1 MFRPAASPMASTQ
14 AALIPTIGSIHLHR
28 RRDMQPNP
36 PPYPIAALMLAA
48 GYSRRFGADK
58 RRLQLGDG
66 RSLLTASLAL
76 PCSMLE
82 EVWLV
87 LRPDEAPAALDL
99 PTGVRIVQN
108 PATAQGMGHSLA
120 AGAERLLA
128 ESGAEAAAIFLADMP
143 SIRRDSLEVLMACAS
158 SDNIVLPS
166 YQGKRGHPVLFG
178 RDFWPQLATLSGDA
192 GAKPV
197 QQQHPEAV
205 RIVELDD
212 PGVLQDVDTQEDWQ
226 HFSTH

>member
-1 MFRPAASPMASTQ
+1 
-14 AALIPTIGSIHLHR
+14 
-28 RRDMQPNP
+28 
-36 PPYPIAALMLAA
+36 MLAA

-58 RRLQLGDG
+58 RRLELADG
-66 RSLLTASLAL
+66 RSLLSASLAL

-128 ESGAEAAAIFLADMP
+128 ESGAETVAIFLADMP

-178 RDFWPQLATLSGDA
+178 RAFWPQLATLSGDA

-197 QQQHPEAV
+197 LLQHPEAV
-205 RIVELDD
+205 RIVELND
-212 PGVLQDVDTQEDWQ
+212 PGVLQDIDTPADLIQL
-226 HFSTH
+226 

>member
-1 MFRPAASPMASTQ
+1 MVSERPA
-14 AALIPTIGSIHLHR
+14 HKV
-28 RRDMQPNP
+28 
-36 PPYPIAALMLAA
+36 AALMLAA

-66 RSLLTASLAL
+66 RSLLSASLAL

-87 LRPDEAPAALDL
+87 LRPDEAPAELDL

-128 ESGAEAAAIFLADMP
+128 ESRADAVAIFLADMP
-143 SIRRDSLEVLMACAS
+143 AIRRDSLETLFAHAS
-158 SDNIVLPS
+158 ANAIVLPS

-178 RDFWPQLATLSGDA
+178 RAFWPQLATLNGDA

-197 QQQHPEAV
+197 LQQHPEAV
-205 RIVELDD
+205 RIVELND
-212 PGVLQDVDTQEDWQ
+212 PGVLQDIDTPADLIQL
-226 HFSTH
+226 

>member
-1 MFRPAASPMASTQ
+1 MVSERPAQ
-14 AALIPTIGSIHLHR
+14 KV
-28 RRDMQPNP
+28 
-36 PPYPIAALMLAA
+36 AALMLAA

-66 RSLLTASLAL
+66 RSLLSASLAL

-128 ESGAEAAAIFLADMP
+128 ESGAEAVAIFLADMP
-143 SIRRDSLEVLMACAS
+143 SIRRDSLENLFAHAS
-158 SDNIVLPS
+158 ANAIVLPS

-178 RDFWPQLATLSGDA
+178 RAFWPQLAALSGDA

-197 QQQHPEAV
+197 LQQHPEAV
-205 RIVELDD
+205 RIVELND
-212 PGVLQDVDTQEDWQ
+212 PGVLRDIDTPADLIQL
-226 HFSTH
+226 

>member
-1 MFRPAASPMASTQ
+1 
-14 AALIPTIGSIHLHR
+14 
-28 RRDMQPNP
+28 MQPNQP
-36 PPYPIAALMLAA
+36 RYSVAALVLAA

-58 RRLQLGDG
+58 RRITLSDG
-66 RSLLTASLAL
+66 RSLLAAGLEL

-82 EVWLV
+82 EIWLV
-87 LRPDEAPAALDL
+87 LRPDESIAEMGLPASIKL
-99 PTGVRIVQN
+99 VQH
-108 PATAQGMGHSLA
+108 PLTAQGMGHSLA

-128 ESGAEAAAIFLADMP
+128 ESNADAVAIFLADMP
-143 SIRRDSLEVLMACAS
+143 SIHQDSLETLIAHS
-158 SDNIVLPS
+158 SANTIVLPS

-197 QQQHPEAV
+197 LEQNPEAV
-205 RIVELDD
+205 HIVELDD

-226 HFSTH
+226 SLSTR

>member
-1 MFRPAASPMASTQ
+1 
-14 AALIPTIGSIHLHR
+14 
-28 RRDMQPNP
+28 
-36 PPYPIAALMLAA
+36 MLAA

-66 RSLLTASLAL
+66 RSLLSASLAL

-87 LRPDEAPAALDL
+87 LRPDEAPAELDL

-128 ESGAEAAAIFLADMP
+128 ESSADAVAIFLADMP
-143 SIRRDSLEVLMACAS
+143 AIRRDSLETLFAHAIA
-158 SDNIVLPS
+158 NTIVLPS

-178 RDFWPQLATLSGDA
+178 RAFWPALERLAGDTGGQPVLRRYPACLRTLAVADA
-192 GAKPV
+192 GIHQDIDTV
-197 QQQHPEAV
+197 EALAAL
-205 RIVELDD
+205 E
-212 PGVLQDVDTQEDWQ
+212 G
-226 HFSTH
+226 

>member
-1 MFRPAASPMASTQ
+1 
-14 AALIPTIGSIHLHR
+14 
-28 RRDMQPNP
+28 MQPNP
-36 PPYPIAALMLAA
+36 PQYPVAALMLAA

-58 RRLQLGDG
+58 RRLALSDG
-66 RSLLTASLAL
+66 RSLLSASLAL

-87 LRPDEAPAALDL
+87 LRPDEAPAELDL

-143 SIRRDSLEVLMACAS
+143 SIRRDSLETLIAHS
-158 SDNIVLPS
+158 SANTIVLPS

-178 RDFWPQLATLSGDA
+178 RVFWPQLATLSGDA
-192 GAKPV
+192 GARPV
-197 QQQHPEAV
+197 LEQNPEAV
-205 RIVELDD
+205 YIVELDD
-212 PGVLQDVDTQEDWQ
+212 PGVLQDIDTLEDWQ
-226 HFSTH
+226 CLSTR

>member
-1 MFRPAASPMASTQ
+1 MASERAIQ
-14 AALIPTIGSIHLHR
+14 SV
-28 RRDMQPNP
+28 
-36 PPYPIAALMLAA
+36 AALMLAA

-66 RSLLTASLAL
+66 RSLLSASLAL

-87 LRPDEAPAALDL
+87 LRPDESITELGLPANIKL
-99 PTGVRIVQN
+99 VQH
-108 PATAQGMGHSLA
+108 PLTAQGMGHSLA

-128 ESGAEAAAIFLADMP
+128 ESRADAVAIFLADMP
-143 SIRRDSLEVLMACAS
+143 AIRRDSLETLFAHAS
-158 SDNIVLPS
+158 ANAIVLPS

-178 RDFWPQLATLSGDA
+178 RAFWPQLATLSGDA

-197 QQQHPEAV
+197 LQQHPEAV
-205 RIVELDD
+205 RIVELND
-212 PGVLQDVDTQEDWQ
+212 PGVLQDIDTPADLSQ
-226 HFSTH
+226 F

>member
-1 MFRPAASPMASTQ
+1 MASERPVQ
-14 AALIPTIGSIHLHR
+14 E
-28 RRDMQPNP
+28 
-36 PPYPIAALMLAA
+36 IAALMLAA

-66 RSLLTASLAL
+66 RSMLAASLEL

-87 LRPDEAPAALDL
+87 LRPDEAPAELDL
-99 PTGVRIVQN
+99 PTGVRMVQN

-128 ESGAEAAAIFLADMP
+128 ESGAEAVAIFLADMP
-143 SIRRDSLEVLMACAS
+143 LIRRDSLETLLRHAS
-158 SDNIVLPS
+158 ADNIVLPS

-178 RDFWPQLATLSGDA
+178 RAFWPQLAALSGDA

-197 QQQHPEAV
+197 LQQNPNAV

-212 PGVLQDVDTQEDWQ
+212 PGVLQDIDTQEDWQ
-226 HFSTH
+226 RLSTR

>member
-1 MFRPAASPMASTQ
+1 
-14 AALIPTIGSIHLHR
+14 
-28 RRDMQPNP
+28 
-36 PPYPIAALMLAA
+36 MLAA

-58 RRLQLGDG
+58 RRATLADG

-76 PCSMLE
+76 PCSMLG

-120 AGAERLLA
+120 AGAERLMA
-128 ESGAEAAAIFLADMP
+128 ESHADAAAIFLADMP
-143 SIRRDSLEVLMACAS
+143 AIRRDSLEALIACAS
-158 SDNIVLPS
+158 SGNIVLPS

-178 RDFWPQLATLSGDA
+178 RAFWPQLATRNGDA

-197 QQQHPEAV
+197 LLQHPEAV

-212 PGVLQDVDTQEDWQ
+212 PGVLQDIDTPADLSQL
-226 HFSTH
+226 